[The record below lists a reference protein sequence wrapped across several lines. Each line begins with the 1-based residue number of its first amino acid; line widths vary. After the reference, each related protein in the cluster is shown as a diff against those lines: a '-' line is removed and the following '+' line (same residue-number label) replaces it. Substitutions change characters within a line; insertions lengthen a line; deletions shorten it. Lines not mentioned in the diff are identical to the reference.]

1 MRFAGTK
8 RSQYTTERVRKMRM
22 ERALVK
28 AKKDGV
34 SDSQV
39 QQYLG
44 QLQAAGHMKVNGFR
58 SMNVEQV
65 ISTDE
70 FSRALG
76 MNGVTKNIKLEYQL
90 YNQKG
95 MDDKPHFSGYLRS
108 ASESDKQ
115 YQLKG
120 WFNED
125 GTIRLE
131 LVK

>member
-8 RSQYTTERVRKMRM
+8 RNVYTTDRVRKMRM
-22 ERALVK
+22 ERTLVK

-39 QQYLG
+39 QTYLG
-44 QLQAAGHMKVNGFR
+44 KLQAAGHMKVNGFKKMNIDTQAMGIGVQPDTAYLKT
-58 SMNVEQV
+58 MNVEF
-65 ISTDE
+65 E
-70 FSRALG
+70 
-76 MNGVTKNIKLEYQL
+76 M

-95 MDDKPHFSGYLRS
+95 MNDRPHFAGYLRS

-125 GTIRLE
+125 GTIRIE
-131 LVK
+131 LVN

>member
-8 RSQYTTERVRKMRM
+8 RQQYTTERVRKMRM
-22 ERALVK
+22 ERVLIK
-28 AKKDGV
+28 AKKEGV

-39 QQYLG
+39 QTYLG
-44 QLQAAGHMKVNGFR
+44 KLQAAGHMKVNGFR
-58 SMNVEQV
+58 SMNIEQN
-65 ISTDE
+65 ILADA
-70 FSRALG
+70 FSKSLG
-76 MNGVTKNIKLEYQL
+76 MTGVTKKIKLEYEL
-90 YNQKG
+90 YNANG
-95 MDDKPHFSGYLRS
+95 MDDKPHFAGYLRS

-131 LVK
+131 LVN